1 MRIAI
6 YLGDLSPPSGG
17 AFTFQDDVFR
27 VLMEGDGA
35 RRHSL
40 VIYSNLSREQTAR
53 YDRAD
58 LLWERTRGELPHRLR
73 RWMSACSEFLPFIAS
88 SVHYRGSFER
98 SLRRHRVG
106 CGIDYANVLG
116 RWARRCV
123 AGEHT
128 AEDK

>member
-58 LLWERTRGELPHRLR
+58 LLWERTRGELRVPAVHRQQRALSWIVR
-73 RWMSACSEFLPFIAS
+73 KKPASAQ
-88 SVHYRGSFER
+88 G
-98 SLRRHRVG
+98 RVG
-106 CGIDYANVLG
+106 MVPDTDIPYHRSSLCVHDLG
-116 RWARRCV
+116 PAAQSTTMV
-123 AGEHT
+123 S
-128 AEDK
+128 